1 MDSFKLNRIFTFCK
15 IQRYLIICFFYI
27 KYDRVLVLL
36 ILYMTN
42 NLILNLLSS
51 VLLFTQ
57 VVSLSAATISTE
69 SNIDPK
75 SLFMNVWWDESMNES
90 VNNDSSEM
98 SMNQDSWMDTWTTQQ
113 IDSDNE
119 SDADLE
125 SAPEETN
132 YIYSS
137 WEIMHRTPMIAGF
150 TWTGEIAN
158 FITPAMYIG
167 TPLEN
172 NEIYS
177 EDTDPFESFVSENPT
192 TYAECLSHETYLS
205 FGLEEIME
213 DSHIKELKA
222 IAKACAKEYY
232 GSYFSGKSYTT
243 REEFLM
249 MMFTL
254 FEEDQVGFQWEFTD
268 DGEYIPSSNDES
280 VTSYSNVDSKAW
292 YASYLKLADDL
303 VILPLDETTW
313 KVGKEITDN
322 EAIDLLS
329 LYTAYRMSFEGDSF
343 DTGVIITEKF
353 KYNFSF
359 INEDEIIIKIQ

>member
-1 MDSFKLNRIFTFCK
+1 
-15 IQRYLIICFFYI
+15 
-27 KYDRVLVLL
+27 
-36 ILYMTN
+36 MTK
-42 NLILNLLSS
+42 NLILTLLSAA
-51 VLLFTQ
+51 LFCMQ
-57 VVSLSAATISTE
+57 VMSLSAATENTE

-75 SLFMNVWWDESMNES
+75 SLFMKLWWDESI
-90 VNNDSSEM
+90 NNDPTEM
-98 SMNQDSWMDTWTTQQ
+98 SMNSESWTNSWATQQ

-119 SDADLE
+119 SDTNLE

-150 TWTGEIAN
+150 TWTGEIAHY
-158 FITPAMYIG
+158 ITPAMYIG

-172 NEIYS
+172 NTIYTG
-177 EDTDPFESFVSENPT
+177 DTDPFASFVSENPT
-192 TYAECLSHETYLS
+192 TYGECLSHEAYLS
-205 FGLEEIME
+205 FGLGEIME
-213 DSHIKELKA
+213 DSHIKELKS

-268 DGEYIPSSNDES
+268 DGEYIPSSNDGS
-280 VTSYSNVDSKAW
+280 VTEYSNVDSKAW
-292 YASYLKLADDL
+292 YASYLKLAENL

-313 KVGKEITDN
+313 KVGKEITDT

-329 LYTAYRMSFEGDSF
+329 LYTAYRMSFEGESF
-343 DTGVIITEKF
+343 DTGIIITEKF

-359 INEDEIIIKIQ
+359 VNDDEIIIEIQ